1 MEVSTTR
8 QQRRFM
14 LCWGL
19 LVVLSLGISQILQI
33 CGLKPTP
40 KSISEVREVDGEIT
54 RKAYVFTSLEA
65 YDTHSLEIIG
75 VISVLIAIEQWRY
88 AQSPPVIV
96 ASLAR
101 FTFISAGTV
110 GFHWLFSVIARNSSF
125 RPSGHMLYYLSC
137 SYLHFHNG
145 RCLVT
150 HLHWGQVAWL
160 LLLNVPYMMYCA
172 VWTILVYHTAIE
184 VITGSVTAVAL
195 TWLASRLRLD
205 RE

>member
-1 MEVSTTR
+1 MEVSSTR

-19 LVVLSLGISQILQI
+19 LVVLSLGMSQILQI

-54 RKAYVFTSLEA
+54 RRAYVFTSWEA

-75 VISVLIAIEQWRY
+75 VISVLIAIGQWRY
-88 AQSPPVIV
+88 THSTPVIV
-96 ASLAR
+96 TSLAR
-101 FTFISAGTV
+101 YAFISVSTLSA
-110 GFHWLFSVIARNSSF
+110 HWLFGVIARDSSF

-150 HLHWGQVAWL
+150 HLHRGQVAWL
-160 LLLNVPYMMYCA
+160 LLLHVPYMMYCA
-172 VWTILVYHTAIE
+172 VWTILVYHTGVE
-184 VITGSVTAVAL
+184 VVTGTVTALVL
-195 TWLASRLRLD
+195 TWLAYHLRLD